1 MRDYMVAF
9 RFRKIIAHKKKL
21 MPHPDCPLCHS
32 SPTFLFAQLH
42 QRNFWRCDVCQLTFV
57 AADEFL
63 NADEEKARYML
74 HENDPSDE
82 RYRAWLAQL
91 SDVLLPKL
99 SAHSR
104 GLDFGSGPGPTLS
117 LMMAE
122 AGHEMSIYDLFFA
135 PDRTVL
141 DEIYDFI
148 TCTETAE
155 HFHHPHKEFSLLN
168 SCLRKGGW
176 LGVMTQILDDDER
189 FANWWYIR
197 DETHVAFY
205 KQETMAWIAA
215 HFGWTMEMAGKNVVL
230 FQKVSG
236 A

>member
-1 MRDYMVAF
+1 M
-9 RFRKIIAHKKKL
+9 
-21 MPHPDCPLCHS
+21 DCLLCFS
-32 SPTFLFAQLH
+32 SKTSLFAQEH
-42 QRNFWRCDVCQLTFV
+42 GRDFWRCAVCGLTFV
-57 AADEFL
+57 DSAQFL
-63 NADEEKARYML
+63 DADEEKSRYAL

-82 RYRAWLAQL
+82 RYRAWLAQV

-99 SAHSR
+99 QPNSQ

-122 AGHEMSIYDLFFA
+122 AGHEVAIYDPFFA
-135 PDRTVL
+135 PERTVL
-141 DEIYDFI
+141 EQTYDFI

-155 HFHHPHKEFSLLN
+155 HFQNPHKEFSLLN
-168 SCLRKGGW
+168 DCLRQDGW
-176 LGVMTQILDDDER
+176 LGIMTQILKDDDR
-189 FANWWYIR
+189 FGNWWYIR